1 MENHRLSMLSEEER
15 FQYDT
20 RGLYLYPHQFE
31 MPILIEKALK
41 VFTGIGACILIV
53 EQDTIYTM
61 PEPEPEIYDLYV
73 GKAGYV
79 KLLKKAYHLLL
90 DYISCD
96 WSRLDPEERDEA
108 VRIETY
114 LIALD
119 ELIRKLEKSL

>member
-1 MENHRLSMLSEEER
+1 MISERLSTLSEEER
-15 FQYDT
+15 LQYDT

-61 PEPEPEIYDLYV
+61 PEPEPEICDLYV